1 MGASLRILLAGIAA
15 ALVVALPAAPAIAG
29 AGGVCFDCEPKPP
42 VADTDVPDVLTLRQ
56 LRVLARDVGFH
67 KPKVAAAIAMAESSG
82 VVRATNRNP
91 LRKPDYSVDRGL
103 FQINS
108 YWHPEVSRRCAF
120 DARCNALAAFEISEG
135 GRNWRQWT
143 TWHSEAYKAYL

>member
-1 MGASLRILLAGIAA
+1 MGTALRIVIGLAAFLFLASPALAGD
-15 ALVVALPAAPAIAG
+15 
-29 AGGVCFDCEPKPP
+29 GGICFDCEPPKPVEP
-42 VADTDVPDVLTLRQ
+42 EVTAEVLTLRE
-56 LRVLARDVGFH
+56 LRALARDVGFH

-82 VVRATNRNP
+82 VVRAVNKNP

-120 DARCNALAAFEISEG
+120 DARCNAEAAFEISDG

-143 TWHSEAYKAYL
+143 TWHSGAYKAYL